1 MAIGVVQAKSTQKW
15 YFLASK
21 PIFKK
26 CPRLLLSLNPSYAK
40 KNRVK
45 MVHKQVFTGADF
57 KSPPYSMSIPWNPD
71 PETVY
76 NIIEFKSF
84 SDLISI
90 DFEVG
95 TSQY

>member
-1 MAIGVVQAKSTQKW
+1 MQKIGSKGSVNR
-15 YFLASK
+15 FLKGRALK
-21 PIFKK
+21 
-26 CPRLLLSLNPSYAK
+26 A
-40 KNRVK
+40 
-45 MVHKQVFTGADF
+45 
-57 KSPPYSMSIPWNPD
+57 PPHSMSIPWNPD